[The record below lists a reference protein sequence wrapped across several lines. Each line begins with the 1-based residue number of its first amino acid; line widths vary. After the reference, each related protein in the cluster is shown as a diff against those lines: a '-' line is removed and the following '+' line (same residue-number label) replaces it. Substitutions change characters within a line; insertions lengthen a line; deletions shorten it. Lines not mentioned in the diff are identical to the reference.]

1 MLGQV
6 NSIVKSIGHWDA
18 TEHDNFGGHNFSIT
32 RLVLVKKPA
41 SAAAASQIMIDY
53 QVGILASEHQQLQIE
68 CKLDAFDKSYHTNW
82 ATLKREKFVISQK
95 IFRNVHQSNIPK
107 SLKRP

>member
-1 MLGQV
+1 M
-6 NSIVKSIGHWDA
+6 II
-18 TEHDNFGGHNFSIT
+18 FGHNFSIT

-53 QVGILASEHQQLQIE
+53 QVGILASEYQQLQIE

-82 ATLKREKFVISQK
+82 ATFQTRKVAAHSTGNFKRCASKQRVNYYI
-95 IFRNVHQSNIPK
+95 I
-107 SLKRP
+107 